1 MERLLKT
8 YTNSELREM
17 YMAKKKEEDTRII
30 KALVKEIHGDV
41 IDAAMRGERHFLSR
55 KYTTITKFHIV
66 EACKA
71 LQELFPEAEI
81 KTEDDIRILVE
92 WN

>member
-30 KALVKEIHGDV
+30 KTIVKEVHGDV
-41 IDAAMRGERHFLSR
+41 IDAAMRGEQYFSK
-55 KYTTITKFHIV
+55 KYTSMSKFHLV
-66 EACKA
+66 EACKL
-71 LQELFPEAEI
+71 LQELFPDSLV
-81 KTEDDIRILVE
+81 KTEDDTRILVD
-92 WN
+92 WT